1 MTRVDGYAP
10 ISEYGVIGDG
20 RVAALVARDGSID
33 WLCAPRFDSPSV
45 FAALLD
51 AEGGGRCSLAPEAS
65 FESEQRYLPETNVL
79 ETTFRTAEGEVRVVD
94 ALDLEQGRPL
104 PWRELVRRVEG
115 VSGRVPMR
123 WRVEPGFGYAQEEP
137 TFQRLGGLVTAICGE
152 HRLAVQSFDA
162 GEVEFSKTAAAGA
175 FVADEGS
182 TALLVLAHTSAD
194 PVPCLRRD
202 RVERRLEETIEYWRS
217 RWALTEFDGEFEE
230 AVRRSALAL
239 LLLADAEAGAIVAAA
254 TMGLPERIGGGRNFD
269 YRYAWIR
276 DGTFTVDAL
285 LELGLGS
292 VSHRAFSWMLSA
304 TQHTHPRLQPIYTLG
319 GVPRPPDDQ
328 LPLHGYRGSR
338 PVTLGNGAAH
348 QLQLGNFGDMLEA
361 AWRYARRGNAIDPES
376 GVRLAEIATL
386 VCDIWRNDDSGIWE
400 LKGKQRP
407 YTTSKIACWAALNR
421 ALQLAERGMIPAK
434 NRERWLHEREQVR
447 GFVEERCWS
456 QERGAYAF
464 YAGTSDLDASVL
476 LAPRMEFCEATD
488 ERFLATLDAV
498 IDELADGPLVWRYS
512 GMREEEGSFLACAF
526 WVVEALAKAGR
537 TNEAAE
543 RMRDLVELGGP
554 TGLLSEEA
562 AEDGTLLG
570 NLPQALTHLS
580 LVNAAV
586 ALAQAEPDGDR
597 RKQASAPSSVSP

>member
-1 MTRVDGYAP
+1 MSDRPIRVDGYAP
-10 ISEYGVIGDG
+10 ISDYGVISDG
-20 RVAALVARDGSID
+20 RVAALVARDGSVD
-33 WLCAPRFDSPSV
+33 WLCAPRFDSPTV

-51 AEGGGRCSLAPEAS
+51 AEQGGCFSLAPESS

-79 ETTFRTAEGEVRVVD
+79 ETTFRTGDGEVRVVD
-94 ALDLEQGRPL
+94 ALNLQQGRPL

-115 VSGRVPMR
+115 VSGSVPMR

-137 TFQRLGGLVTAICGE
+137 AFQRLGGTVTAICGE
-152 HRLAVQSFDA
+152 HRLGVHAFDA
-162 GEVEFSKTAAAGA
+162 GEVEFSKTAAEGA
-175 FVADEGS
+175 FVAEEGS
-182 TALLVLAHTSAD
+182 SALLVLSHTHAD
-194 PVPCLRRD
+194 PLPGLRRE
-202 RVERRLEETIEYWRS
+202 RVEERLEETIDYWRT
-217 RWALTEFDGEFEE
+217 RWAKVEFDGEFDD

-239 LLLADAEAGAIVAAA
+239 QLLADVEAGALVAAA

-269 YRYAWIR
+269 YRYVWIR

-285 LELGLGS
+285 LELGLNTI
-292 VSHRAFSWMLSA
+292 SHRAFSWMLAA

-319 GVPRPPDDQ
+319 GVPRPPDEQ
-328 LPLHGYRGSR
+328 LPLNGYRGSR

-361 AWRYARRGNAIDPES
+361 AWRYTRHGGAIDPET

-386 VCDIWRNDDSGIWE
+386 VCEIWRNDDSGIWE
-400 LKGKQRP
+400 LKGQQKP
-407 YTTSKIACWAALNR
+407 YTTSKIACWATLHR
-421 ALQLAERGMIPAK
+421 ALQLSEEGQIPGK
-434 NRERWLHEREQVR
+434 DRERWLHEREQVR

-456 QERGAYAF
+456 EERGAYAF

-476 LAPRMEFCEATD
+476 LAQRMEFCEPTD
-488 ERFLATLDAV
+488 ERFVATLDAV
-498 IDELADGPLVWRYS
+498 LDELADGPLVWRYS
-512 GMREEEGSFLACAF
+512 GMRDQEGSFLACAF
-526 WVVEALAKAGR
+526 WVVEALARAGR
-537 TNEAAE
+537 ADEAAE

-562 AEDGTLLG
+562 ADDGALLG

-586 ALAQAEPDGDR
+586 ALAEAQPKR
-597 RKQASAPSSVSP
+597 RRTKRASTPS